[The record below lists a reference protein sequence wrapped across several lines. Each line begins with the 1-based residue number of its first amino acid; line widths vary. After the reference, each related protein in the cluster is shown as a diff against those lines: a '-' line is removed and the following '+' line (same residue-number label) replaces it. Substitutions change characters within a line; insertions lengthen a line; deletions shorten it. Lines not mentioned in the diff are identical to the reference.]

1 MQSLHKNK
9 KKKKIFIYIII
20 IILLIVIN
28 PFNMFGFVRSVIMVP
43 IKPLTEMGFGTGSRL
58 SHQMHMIFNI
68 GTLYGQNQ
76 ELHRKVRKLESENS
90 YLSNVKNENETLRK
104 NVNLLPLEK
113 FELMGAEVVLRN
125 PVGGDQWIVINRG
138 KVDGVEIGNSVIVD
152 EGVFV
157 GHVDEVDHATARVQ
171 LVTNP
176 ESIINVISA
185 RSGAQAIAYGN
196 HGISVVV
203 EDIKKDDDVAEGD
216 MFITSNVGNKY
227 TRGLSVGRVQNIST
241 AENNLFQTANV
252 LPLVALDELRFV
264 FIIK

>member
-20 IILLIVIN
+20 IILLIAIN

-43 IKPLTEMGFGTGSRL
+43 LEPLIKMGFGTGSRL
-58 SHQMHMIFNI
+58 SHQMHMIFSI
-68 GTLYGQNQ
+68 GTLYRQNQ
-76 ELHRKVRKLESENS
+76 ELHSRVRQLESENA
-90 YLSNVKNENETLRK
+90 YLIDVKNENEILRK
-104 NVNLLPLEK
+104 NVNLLPQGK

-138 KVDGVEIGNSVIVD
+138 KMDGVEIGNSVIVD

-157 GHVDEVDHATARVQ
+157 GHVDEVDHTTARVQ

-176 ESIINVISA
+176 ESIINVVTA

-196 HGISVVV
+196 HGISIIV
-203 EDIKKDDDVAEGD
+203 EDIKKNDDVVEGD
-216 MFITSNVGNKY
+216 MFITSDVGNKY
-227 TRGLSVGRVQNIST
+227 TSGLSVGRVQSITT
-241 AENNLFQTANV
+241 AENNLFQIANV

-264 FIIK
+264 FIVK

>member
-28 PFNMFGFVRSVIMVP
+28 PFNIFGFVRSIIMVP
-43 IKPLTEMGFGTGSRL
+43 LEPLTEMGFGTGSRF
-58 SHQMHMIFNI
+58 SDQVHIIFSI
-68 GTLYGQNQ
+68 GTLYRQNQ
-76 ELHRKVRKLESENS
+76 ELHSKVRQLESENA
-90 YLSNVKNENETLRK
+90 YLIDVKNENETLRK
-104 NVNLLPLEK
+104 SVNLLPQEK

-125 PVGGDQWIVINRG
+125 PVGGDHWIVINRG

-157 GHVDEVDHATARVQ
+157 GHIDEVDHATARVQ

-176 ESIINVISA
+176 ESIVNVVTA

-196 HGISVVV
+196 HGISIAV
-203 EDIKKDDDVAEGD
+203 EDIKKDDDVIEGD
-216 MFITSNVGNKY
+216 MFITSDVGNKY
-227 TRGLSVGRVQNIST
+227 TRGFSVGRVQNITT
-241 AENNLFQTANV
+241 AKNNLFQTANV
-252 LPLVALDELRFV
+252 LPLVALDKLRFV
-264 FIIK
+264 FVVK